1 MIGSICRVLE
11 RKIRQAFL
19 KPFEFKGRGLFTDT
33 NGVGRAWCDGE
44 EGTGMRRND
53 KSWMESDEPLEPF
66 LPVEQGETV
75 ATVAAEFR
83 NRLVKLE
90 QQVMSQYTS
99 MAAYATIAKHDSE
112 AVKVE
117 ARADLDRSQA
127 TVIGL
132 LEKLRNEVNGRLDR
146 LERRTGGDL
155 SVDDVTRLGKVEVD
169 LASATAALQ
178 QCLQEN
184 QELRAQLAVVV
195 EHRMQEQGWLVSSG
209 TTEGLSLR

>member
-1 MIGSICRVLE
+1 
-11 RKIRQAFL
+11 
-19 KPFEFKGRGLFTDT
+19 
-33 NGVGRAWCDGE
+33 
-44 EGTGMRRND
+44 
-53 KSWMESDEPLEPF
+53 MESDEPLEPF
-66 LPVEQGETV
+66 LPLEQAETV

-83 NRLVKLE
+83 NRLVKIE
-90 QQVMSQYTS
+90 QQIMSQYTS
-99 MAAYATIAKHDSE
+99 MAAYATIAKHDGE

-127 TVIGL
+127 TLIGL

-146 LERRTGGDL
+146 LERRSGGDL
-155 SVDDVTRLGKVEVD
+155 SVDDVTRLGKVEID
-169 LASATAALQ
+169 LGSVTAALQ

-209 TTEGLSLR
+209 TTEELSLR